1 MATSAKDKVQAGV
14 DGAGTSGVGEKTA
27 KAATSDGTCERCKQ
41 VPRGCALRRGMC
53 RACYL
58 RAWRGT
64 ELPADASCCACS
76 EQRRV
81 VLRWTQLGG
90 ERLVTCQNCGFL
102 ADKTRPRV
110 TTREELV
117 LRLERERRRN
127 DRRRNY
133 VVEPEDPAERRA
145 LSRRIVPR
153 PRQSASATA

>member
-1 MATSAKDKVQAGV
+1 MATSAKDDTQ
-14 DGAGTSGVGEKTA
+14 GAGPTTC
-27 KAATSDGTCERCKQ
+27 ATSTTKNVASEATCERCKQ

-110 TTREELV
+110 ATREELI

-153 PRQSASATA
+153 QAATA